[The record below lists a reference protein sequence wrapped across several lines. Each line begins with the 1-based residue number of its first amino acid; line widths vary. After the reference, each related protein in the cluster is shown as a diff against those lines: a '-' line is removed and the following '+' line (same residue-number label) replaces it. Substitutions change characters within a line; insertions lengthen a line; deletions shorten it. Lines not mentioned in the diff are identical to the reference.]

1 MVTTPRHV
9 LNYYVQ
15 GWHCDLHCRIQNYI
29 LPLPSR
35 SSWYS
40 EKGSVESKANH
51 KKGDN
56 KGLLQRF
63 MTIKDLMSFILLG
76 GIKDSFTVKPGL
88 WRNGNFKKWN
98 KVSRN
103 FKKYIGPFKQW
114 EPHEQWLQFLLPFS
128 KTQDLEW
135 AVAGCKL
142 CSDKCQGWCGDTPHP
157 ADQGSLSRPPGT
169 PCWLSV
175 GHAERSPGSMV
186 SLPLSSRVIARNW
199 GCLVACE

>member
-35 SSWYS
+35 SSWSS

-114 EPHEQWLQFLLPFS
+114 EPHEQWLEARSLKDTVRNKQVFGGHS
-128 KTQDLEW
+128 IRGSRRRLE
-135 AVAGCKL
+135 K
-142 CSDKCQGWCGDTPHP
+142 
-157 ADQGSLSRPPGT
+157 SRG
-169 PCWLSV
+169 
-175 GHAERSPGSMV
+175 
-186 SLPLSSRVIARNW
+186 
-199 GCLVACE
+199 